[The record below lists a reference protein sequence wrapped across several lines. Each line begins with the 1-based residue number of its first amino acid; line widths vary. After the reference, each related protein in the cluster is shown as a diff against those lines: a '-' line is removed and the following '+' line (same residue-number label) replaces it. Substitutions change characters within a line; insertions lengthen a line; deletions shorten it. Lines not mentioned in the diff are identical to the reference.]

1 MVPFQVRK
9 GSTLLDETLESQ
21 SNILSMETHT
31 IDDDEMWLRM
41 HPQLDGTFLYF
52 PTLLLTLDE
61 HERRD
66 EFPAVYLTPDSD
78 GDDTQ

>member
-1 MVPFQVRK
+1 MTQQLGLRALLSTFDGCALVVPFLVRK
-9 GSTLLDETLESQ
+9 VSILLDKTLKSQ

-52 PTLLLTLDE
+52 PT
-61 HERRD
+61 
-66 EFPAVYLTPDSD
+66 
-78 GDDTQ
+78 